1 MREVYDTALAL
12 RVHEGNR
19 WAASTTGG
27 YHTIHLCDNPEL
39 QDENVAFEYKVDGLL
54 FALYLITVGVGPDPI
69 SPFVLL
75 SASAERLPLEQLPQ
89 EYVLGM
95 IPDEATAVGV
105 REVYNF
111 KPDNIIHIGEIPN
124 SRIGVLA
131 TEHVAVP
138 VSVDWYESSTK
149 HLLHT

>member
-1 MREVYDTALAL
+1 VREVYDTALSL
-12 RVHEGNR
+12 RVNDGNR

-39 QDENVAFEYKVDGLL
+39 EDEKVAFEYMVDGLL

-75 SASAERLPLEQLPQ
+75 ATSADCLPLLQLQ
-89 EYVLGM
+89 QDYVLGM
-95 IPDEATAVGV
+95 IPDEATAEGV

-111 KPDNIIHIGEIPN
+111 KPDDIIRIAEIPN

-138 VSVDWYESSTK
+138 VSA
-149 HLLHT
+149 

>member
-1 MREVYDTALAL
+1 M
-12 RVHEGNR
+12 
-19 WAASTTGG
+19 
-27 YHTIHLCDNPEL
+27 
-39 QDENVAFEYKVDGLL
+39 VDGLL

-75 SASAERLPLEQLPQ
+75 ATSADRLPLLQLQ
-89 EYVLGM
+89 QDYVLGM
-95 IPDEATAVGV
+95 IPDEATAEGV

-111 KPDNIIHIGEIPN
+111 KPDDIIRIAEIPN

-138 VSVDWYESSTK
+138 VSA
-149 HLLHT
+149 